1 MAMDADTFQQ
11 LLDTIRRF
19 VEERLIPLEHQVAN
33 NDVVPKDLK
42 REMSE
47 MGLFGLTIP
56 EEYGG
61 IGVNMEEEVRL
72 CIELGRTSPA
82 FRSVFGTSIG
92 IGSQGILMDGTE
104 EQKREYLPK
113 IAAGDCVASFALT
126 EPAAG

>member
-33 NDVVPKDLK
+33 DDVVPKDLK

-61 IGVNMEEEVRL
+61 IGVNMEEE
-72 CIELGRTSPA
+72 I
-82 FRSVFGTSIG
+82 
-92 IGSQGILMDGTE
+92 
-104 EQKREYLPK
+104 
-113 IAAGDCVASFALT
+113 
-126 EPAAG
+126 